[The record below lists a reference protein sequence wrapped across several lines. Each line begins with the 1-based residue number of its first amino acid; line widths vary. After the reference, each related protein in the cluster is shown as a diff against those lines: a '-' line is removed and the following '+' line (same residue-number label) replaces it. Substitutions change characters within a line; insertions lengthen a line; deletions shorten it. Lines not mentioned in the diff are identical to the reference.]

1 MKDIQFNTSHRQ
13 ESLSVSDWFETP
25 FGRYLLAEEKKLL
38 KTQLSDLC
46 GYHLMQIG
54 VGGKNHLALELG
66 HSHQFYVEM
75 APGSQASMVADS
87 EHLPLPSNIIDTV
100 LLHHALEFSQDP
112 HRVLGEVA
120 RVVAPG
126 GHVILL
132 VLNPASCFGLA
143 RFLLAN
149 WHRQNIWQHHAL
161 RYDRLHDWL
170 RLLGLQPVKVFRGCH
185 RMPIQWQGWL
195 DRLALMDKIGA
206 KIPLGGAFYGIV
218 ARKQVAPLTP
228 VGRKHRHQLTIPVV
242 EKPVASS
249 QGKASVPTR
258 RN

>member
-1 MKDIQFNTSHRQ
+1 MLQ
-13 ESLSVSDWFETP
+13 
-25 FGRYLLAEEKKLL
+25 
-38 KTQLSDLC
+38 TQLNDMC

-54 VGGKNHLALELG
+54 VAGKNLLSLELG

-75 APGSQASMVADS
+75 ESGNGVNMVADS
-87 EHLPLPSNIIDTV
+87 EQLPLPSNIIDTV

-112 HRVLGEVA
+112 HRVLGEIS

-126 GHVILL
+126 GHVILV
-132 VLNPASCFGLA
+132 VLNPVSCFGLA

-149 WHRQNIWQHHAL
+149 CHRQNIWLHHAL

-185 RMPIQWQGWL
+185 RLPIQWQSWL
-195 DRLALMDKIGA
+195 DRLTVMERIGE
-206 KIPLGGAFYGIV
+206 KIPLGGAFYAIV

-228 VGRKHRHQLTIPVV
+228 VGRKHRHPLNIPVV

-249 QGKASVPTR
+249 QGNASVPNR
-258 RN
+258 RNEF